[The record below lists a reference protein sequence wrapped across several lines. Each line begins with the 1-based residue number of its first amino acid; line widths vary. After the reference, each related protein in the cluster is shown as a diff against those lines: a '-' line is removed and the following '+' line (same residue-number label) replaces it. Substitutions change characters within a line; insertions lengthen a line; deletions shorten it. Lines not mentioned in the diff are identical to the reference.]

1 MRYLRLFENL
11 DQSIISEIKKII
23 DENQYVSDKDVTEE
37 KLVYSDKWIIYIAK
51 GTLDHIKS
59 HMAPSVELGDAP
71 GSYYTQNWKKGVE
84 SVISKFEPEVGD
96 KAPFRTA
103 WTGKDAG
110 IDVGFVTIGYDDKL
124 KNDEMNGFKS
134 YTYERPVRD
143 TKVKET
149 IILKE
154 EEATKTN
161 FLTVVGAK
169 IGEVEGKGLITLWT
183 TYPDFQDGKID
194 GKEIPMNRN
203 EFKQNG
209 FYFKCSKEFFDKVP
223 SEQMSESKTLKYLKT
238 FESFKVFESND
249 EEFTVTNETTVDE
262 LDTYLTEFVDGLYDY
277 GTGQR
282 IIDQINFITYN
293 SLIAIGKSEAEAEDI
308 ADDFT
313 KRMMDVDQSTT
324 HNEYDE
330 GKISGTVK
338 YNSKDIFEFDCHD
351 DYYAFSGSFNDLS
364 ELLNGIKELLKK

>member
-11 DQSIISEIKKII
+11 DESTISEIKKII

-37 KLVYSDKWIIYIAK
+37 KLVYSDKWIVYISK

-84 SVISKFEPEVGD
+84 TVISKFEPEVGD
-96 KAPFRTA
+96 KPPFRTA
-103 WTGKDAG
+103 WTGKDAS

-124 KNDEMNGFKS
+124 KNDEMDGFKS

-169 IGEVEGKGLITLWT
+169 IGEVGGKGLITLWT
-183 TYPDFQDGKID
+183 TYPDFKDGKID
-194 GKEIPMNRN
+194 NKEIPMNRN

-223 SEQMSESKTLKYLKT
+223 SEKVSESKKLKYIKT
-238 FESFKVFESND
+238 FESFSINEKTKLNENIFSNLLNKFKKKTPEKIESSQLDNLTD
-249 EEFTVTNETTVDE
+249 EEAEK
-262 LDTYLTEFVDGLYDY
+262 LYKEILLKIKNIDPKDPVN
-277 GTGQR
+277 GQWALSGEATLFDLR
-282 IIDQINFITYN
+282 KKYPN
-293 SLIAIGKSEAEAEDI
+293 LKSKDI
-308 ADDFT
+308 E
-313 KRMMDVDQSTT
+313 KEV
-324 HNEYDE
+324 
-330 GKISGTVK
+330 
-338 YNSKDIFEFDCHD
+338 YNSK
-351 DYYAFSGSFNDLS
+351 
-364 ELLNGIKELLKK
+364 

>member
-1 MRYLRLFENL
+1 MRFIKLFENL
-11 DQSIISEIKKII
+11 DQSIISEIKKIV

-37 KLVYSDKWIIYIAK
+37 KLVYSDKWIIYISK
-51 GTLDHIKS
+51 GTLEHIKS
-59 HMAPSVELGDAP
+59 HMSPSVELGDAP

-84 SVISKFEPEVGD
+84 TVISKFEPEVGTNP
-96 KAPFRTA
+96 PFRTA

-169 IGEVEGKGLITLWT
+169 IGEVEGKVLITLWT

-209 FYFKCSKEFFDKVP
+209 FYFKCSKEFFDKVTF
-223 SEQMSESKTLKYLKT
+223 EQVSESK
-238 FESFKVFESND
+238 SIFKF
-249 EEFTVTNETTVDE
+249 EEFNNLNESLPRQQTVDQWNK
-262 LDTYLTEFVDGLYDY
+262 LRKMTKGVDIGDRISDMNKQGANIQYIQNPIDTGIESYEDFEKHNKKFIPGWNVKGLL
-277 GTGQR
+277 GPFAG
-282 IIDQINFITYN
+282 
-293 SLIAIGKSEAEAEDI
+293 
-308 ADDFT
+308 
-313 KRMMDVDQSTT
+313 
-324 HNEYDE
+324 E
-330 GKISGTVK
+330 GK
-338 YNSKDIFEFDCHD
+338 
-351 DYYAFSGSFNDLS
+351 
-364 ELLNGIKELLKK
+364 KKK

>member
-1 MRYLRLFENL
+1 MRYLRLFENSEESTIL
-11 DQSIISEIKKII
+11 EIKKII
-23 DENQYVSDKDVTEE
+23 DENQYVSDKDVTDE

-59 HMAPSVELGDAP
+59 HMVPSVELGDAP
-71 GSYYTQNWKKGVE
+71 GSYYTENWKKGIE
-84 SVISKFEPEVGD
+84 NVISSSEPEVVTNP
-96 KAPFRTA
+96 PFRTA

-110 IDVGFVTIGYDDKL
+110 IDIGFVTIGYDDKL
-124 KNDEMNGFKS
+124 KNDEMEGFKS

-143 TKVKET
+143 TRVEET

-223 SEQMSESKTLKYLKT
+223 SEQMSESKILKYLKT
-238 FESFKVFESND
+238 FESFSINENLEIIDRDEQLEEDEKNRIEQTFPYGSIDSENYELFGFTSE
-249 EEFTVTNETTVDE
+249 EEFEQSVKFGEIDIMRIQTVVTSALEEMFPNSEVICHVYHGDE
-262 LDTYLTEFVDGLYDY
+262 KLGVSITKNDTDSPA
-277 GTGQR
+277 Q
-282 IIDQINFITYN
+282 
-293 SLIAIGKSEAEAEDI
+293 
-308 ADDFT
+308 
-313 KRMMDVDQSTT
+313 
-324 HNEYDE
+324 
-330 GKISGTVK
+330 
-338 YNSKDIFEFDCHD
+338 FD
-351 DYYAFSGSFNDLS
+351 
-364 ELLNGIKELLKK
+364 LNIEI